1 MLVSGLR
8 IGLVSSLA
16 LLIGCGQRDPSIQEE
31 SDETGGVS
39 TTGDDDRDDH
49 DDDDDDGPGPL
60 DLAPPTSPC
69 PSACAQ
75 LYDECGLAL
84 PGDGEEVP
92 RQACEDACEHH
103 DAFGSGAQCIGELDT
118 CRADAILG
126 CWGHELDPRL
136 LFELHDDPQ
145 WEANPIVDGLTHYR
159 AYFDELFGDPQI
171 VNLLAVD
178 LDHPHVRIEL
188 TATDVWDLSRRPIPD
203 LADHAGAIAAIN
215 GGFAPGGAFE
225 EVGYGIM
232 KFRGEIWPFVNDPS
246 FHDSYEALGR
256 NAVGIDGAGEWHVAS
271 RGEQGWEL
279 GATWPDDW
287 PEVEDAMAGG
297 SHLVEHGQVH
307 PLVVPE
313 TTQGAYLESTVLS
326 NLTFNRHPRTAIAIR
341 EDDVSYPG
349 VPTVRRRVGVLAAI
363 SGRHEGHAAG
373 MTLQEVGELMVTLG
387 CRDAL
392 ELDGGGSTTMW
403 LRDGPGNGV
412 VNYPTDNGEFDQ
424 EGLRSLR
431 LAVLVMER

>member
-1 MLVSGLR
+1 MMVKGLRIAVVSGLA
-8 IGLVSSLA
+8 VFV
-16 LLIGCGQRDPSIQEE
+16 GCGERGEASEASGGETSGVAATEE
-31 SDETGGVS
+31 GGS
-39 TTGDDDRDDH
+39 E
-49 DDDDDDGPGPL
+49 DDGDSSPGPL
-60 DLAPPTSPC
+60 DLAQPPPVSPC
-69 PSACAQ
+69 ASACAR
-75 LYDECGLAL
+75 LYDACGLAL
-84 PGDGEEVP
+84 PGDDEEVP
-92 RQACEDACEHH
+92 REGCEDACEHH
-103 DAFGSGAQCIGELDT
+103 GAFGGAEQCVSELET
-118 CRADAILG
+118 CEADAIVG

-136 LFELHDDPQ
+136 LPELHEDPQ
-145 WEANPIVDGLTHYR
+145 WEASSVRDGLIHYR

-178 LDHPHVRIEL
+178 LDHPHLRIEL
-188 TATDVWDLSRRPIPD
+188 TATDVWELSRRPIPD
-203 LADHAGAIAAIN
+203 LAEHAGAIAAIN

-246 FHDSYEALGR
+246 FHASYEAHGR
-256 NAVGIDGAGEWHVAS
+256 NAVGIDAGGQWHFRS
-271 RGEQGWEL
+271 RGELGWEL
-279 GATWPDDW
+279 GATWTEDW

-297 SHLVEHGQVH
+297 SHLVELGQVH

-313 TTQGAYLESTVLS
+313 TTQGAYVENDTLAG
-326 NLTFNRHPRTAIAIR
+326 LTFNRHPRTAIAIR
-341 EDDVSYPG
+341 EDDVSFPG
-349 VPTVRRRVGVLAAI
+349 VPIVRRRVGVLAAI

-403 LRDGPGNGV
+403 MRDAPGNGV
-412 VNYPTDNGEFDQ
+412 VNYPTDNGQFDQ

-431 LAVLVMER
+431 LAVLVMEE